1 MTELSA
7 SDAASLGVTA
17 EEGALAVERVEEE
30 GPASAA
36 GIEPGDVIRRI
47 GNRNTH
53 TLDEANA
60 ALDAMREGAS
70 IPVLVEREGR
80 ARFLLVKPSETAE
93 NSANSDDSAEPR
105 TPRRRR

>member
-1 MTELSA
+1 
-7 SDAASLGVTA
+7 
-17 EEGALAVERVEEE
+17 
-30 GPASAA
+30 
-36 GIEPGDVIRRI
+36 VIRRI

-80 ARFLLVKPSETAE
+80 ARFLLVKPSERAE
-93 NSANSDDSAEPR
+93 SPEETP
-105 TPRRRR
+105 TPRLQRRSR